1 MTTYR
6 MMVHLTPDQEQ
17 EARERV
23 ERFLQDKG
31 TDEHTLA
38 VAGLKYLRGLGT
50 KRRLVADQSVQNRVE

>member
-17 EARERV
+17 EARERL

-31 TDEHTLA
+31 SGEHMLA
-38 VAGLKYLRGLGT
+38 VEGLKYLRGRGT
-50 KRRLVADQSVQNRVE
+50 RRRRVARESVHNCVE